1 MQQSI
6 AIRGAEVGLLGAL
19 VLTGEDRLERR
30 LLGRVQIYAP
40 PAIARRLL
48 GQCGVRAQARFASLQ
63 GFALR
68 AAYSAGLG
76 ALYGALRDCF
86 PRQRMMAGMTLGA
99 EIWVFELV
107 ALPALGIVPPLRD
120 WPPTELALLLA
131 HTLVFGMST
140 GLIFDQTGRWT
151 GSRVEAA

>member
-1 MQQSI
+1 MQQGI

-19 VLTGEDRLERR
+19 ILTGADRLERR
-30 LLGRVQIYAP
+30 LLGRSAIYAP
-40 PAIARRLL
+40 PTIARRLF
-48 GQCGVRAQARFASLQ
+48 GRRGAREQSRFASLH

-68 AAYSAGLG
+68 AAYSAALG
-76 ALYGALRDCF
+76 ALYGALRERF
-86 PRQRMMAGMTLGA
+86 PRRRTIAGITLGA

-107 ALPALGIVPPLRD
+107 ALPALGVVPPLRD

-131 HTLVFGMST
+131 HTLVFGIST